1 MKLLTSNEMEKDM
14 LNFRSMSDNIVILN
28 AKSYIIVFFAELRKK
43 HAKVLF
49 YSSDYLLLLIKEI
62 EKKLDMEC
70 KFTIARGGPVLGL
83 SRFVKS
89 SIPVLFNT
97 ASGNIMMTAY
107 IPKDGIASSLNLTK
121 FLNIKK
127 ETAENIVVDFPLETE
142 VSDCLREISIIPS
155 VSSILFNIE
164 SGKLIVRFHFHHSS
178 GEELSGLLQRYMGKF
193 FEDVIIRPAHGI
205 ISHLHEKDKNVPV
218 SVLAYD
224 IPSAVYT
231 DPLTVPILQEGAI
244 AELSNDT
251 SKVGIHRVILFTP
264 HKIENIGTE
273 ISKDEGIYEIPVNND
288 FLNALVDIQNSNGFQ
303 RFYVFVKYVENKLR
317 IIVFLRKRDVRSYL
331 NVLFSLTSKT
341 GIKTNLVL
349 SDRICESIWEFL

>member
-1 MKLLTSNEMEKDM
+1 M
-14 LNFRSMSDNIVILN
+14 
-28 AKSYIIVFFAELRKK
+28 
-43 HAKVLF
+43 
-49 YSSDYLLLLIKEI
+49 LLIKDI
-62 EKKLDMEC
+62 EKKLDREC
-70 KFTIARGGPVLGL
+70 KFTITRGGHVLGL

-97 ASGNIMMTAY
+97 SSGNIMMTAY
-107 IPKDGIASSLNLTK
+107 IPKEGMASSLNLTK

-127 ETAENIVVDFPLETE
+127 ETTENIAIDFPLESE
-142 VSDCLREISIIPS
+142 VSDCLREISMIPS
-155 VSSILFNIE
+155 VSSLLINIE
-164 SGKLIVRFHFHHSS
+164 DGKLIIRFHFHHSS
-178 GEELSGLLQRYMGKF
+178 GEELSGLLQRYMGRF

-205 ISHLHEKDKNVPV
+205 ISLLQRKDENIPV

-231 DPLTVPILQEGAI
+231 DPLTVPMLQEGAV

-251 SKVGIHRVILFTP
+251 SKVGIHRIILYTS
-264 HKIENIGTE
+264 HKMEKIGTE
-273 ISKDEGIYEIPVNND
+273 VSGDDGIYDIPVNND

-303 RFYVFVKYVENKLR
+303 RFFVFVKYVENKLR

-331 NVLFSLTSKT
+331 NVLFSVTSKT